1 MYISL
6 ANKMVVVV
14 VVVLVFWCLD
24 SCFCHCRTAQ
34 MRLDLLPFALT
45 STEPAGVQAKTLD
58 NVTMVGMASTRS
70 RKCS

>member
-1 MYISL
+1 
-6 ANKMVVVV
+6 MVVVV
-14 VVVLVFWCLD
+14 VVVLVFLCLD

-34 MRLDLLPFALT
+34 MQLLGLLFALT

-58 NVTMVGMASTRS
+58 NVTMVGMASTHS